1 MPSFFEGFPNTLI
14 EYMSLGK
21 PIIST
26 AVGGIPEALT
36 DGQNALLV
44 KVDNADDLAVK
55 LVILAEDEQL
65 RNMLGNAAKQR
76 YNDNYTASA
85 MADAFLDSIK
95 AIK

>member
-1 MPSFFEGFPNTLI
+1 
-14 EYMSLGK
+14 
-21 PIIST
+21 
-26 AVGGIPEALT
+26 
-36 DGQNALLV
+36 
-44 KVDNADDLAVK
+44 VDNADDLAVK